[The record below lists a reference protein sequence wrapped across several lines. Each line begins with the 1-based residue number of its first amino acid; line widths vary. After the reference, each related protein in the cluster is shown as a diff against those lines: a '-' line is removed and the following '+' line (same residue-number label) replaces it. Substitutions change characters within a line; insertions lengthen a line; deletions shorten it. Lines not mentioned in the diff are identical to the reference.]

1 MLTQSLT
8 RSFVHLLTCS
18 LAHSIAPTRLDAS
31 ISSLSS
37 PGVLSPKH
45 HTPGQQRQQQR
56 LINAHVFSFSA
67 SNAIHSTHSRNPK
80 TKSILVAGVLV
91 DWRFWFGDERLE
103 FGVWRGGGAVAPY
116 VSCDAFLSSLVRF
129 RCRFSGR
136 QQQVSREQENQKG
149 RPINDSGP
157 GRSLGNQLSCCK

>member
-80 TKSILVAGVLV
+80 TKSISPPPITMRIIALLCRRRALLIARLLLSARVVMVSLALLPVPVLRV
-91 DWRFWFGDERLE
+91 VVIDRRRRERLLACPD
-103 FGVWRGGGAVAPY
+103 FGFVGGHG
-116 VSCDAFLSSLVRF
+116 
-129 RCRFSGR
+129 G
-136 QQQVSREQENQKG
+136 
-149 RPINDSGP
+149 
-157 GRSLGNQLSCCK
+157 